1 MSDETH
7 SIILTGLDGSNP
19 LGYLAALGTF
29 RILSTHLDAKPHLTW
44 NIQGGA
50 WKPKIILNQA
60 LADSQLVE
68 ILNDQLCR
76 MIDHP
81 AFTFAK
87 NPAVPVMQFT
97 KLASDLILKSSIEN
111 DQRGLE
117 FLAAFGSD
125 AITDE
130 KGLIQDT
137 ALRTMSGAG
146 HQHFLKFMNDIAKN
160 TNASQL
166 GEALFGPWAYSDTGP
181 SLRFDP
187 EDDRRYALRWKNPSS
202 DASTSVRGANR
213 LAIEGLPM
221 FPTAPKGSL
230 LETTG
235 FKGHK
240 SNNTYWTWPIWDA
253 EINLDTIKSLLSLQE
268 ITKLKPNATV
278 IKSIGIT
285 AIFRSQRITVGKFR
299 NFTPAIQVA

>member
-1 MSDETH
+1 MSDKTH

-29 RILSTHLDAKPHLTW
+29 RIISHALETKPQLTW
-44 NIQGGA
+44 TTQGGA
-50 WKPKIILNQA
+50 WKPEIILKKALTDNQ
-60 LADSQLVE
+60 LIEL
-68 ILNDQLCR
+68 LNDQLGK

-81 AFTFAK
+81 VFTFAK
-87 NPAVPVMQFT
+87 NPAVPAIKFT
-97 KLASDLILKSSIEN
+97 KLAADLILQGQIEN
-111 DQRGLE
+111 DLRGLE

-125 AITDE
+125 GITDE

-160 TNASQL
+160 TNVSQL
-166 GEALFGPWAYSDTGP
+166 KEALFGPWAYSDTGP

-187 EDDRRYALRWKNPSS
+187 GDDRRYALRWKNPSS

-221 FPTAPKGSL
+221 FPTTPKGSL

-235 FKGHK
+235 FTGHK

-253 EINLDTIKSLLSLQE
+253 EINLDMIKSLLSLE
-268 ITKLKPNATV
+268 EMTKSKPNATV
-278 IKSIGIT
+278 LKARGIT

-299 NFTPAIQVA
+299 NFTPSIQVA